1 MYLCNSGIDVKGLT
15 LLEISMRKSILG
27 TLIAVAVM
35 SISVATA
42 QSDGTT
48 TGNVVEI
55 DVPAP
60 ALDGNLLD
68 SSVVQEAAV
77 YLPPGYHEDRDRR
90 FPSIYLLHGIF
101 DDHGVWVENFNVPEI
116 LDRLIA
122 DGKIPE
128 LIAVMPNGGNK
139 YGGGF
144 YRNSPV
150 SGNWADYIA
159 DDLVSFIDENY
170 RTLSDQE
177 SRAMVGHSMGGY
189 GALNLVMNRPGIF
202 SVVWALSPCCLAAVD
217 DLSFGNDAW
226 QRAAKI
232 KGPEDLQELI
242 DSRDFYPIAA
252 LGLLAAFSPDVDA
265 APIYGKFP
273 FDVVRGEI
281 VIDDVQFDKYLDALP
296 VRQVRHARKN
306 LRSLRGLAMDVG
318 LGDQFLHIPTGTL
331 EFSQRLGDERIPHL
345 LDIYAGDHRQFIG
358 ERLEAIVIPWVADRM
373 RFETDD

>member
-1 MYLCNSGIDVKGLT
+1 MRITSSFQGNTVKKLFYI
-15 LLEISMRKSILG
+15 LLAALV
-27 TLIAVAVM
+27 TIAVLGYGALEYNFRQGRA
-35 SISVATA
+35 IA
-42 QSDGTT
+42 
-48 TGNVVEI
+48 
-55 DVPAP
+55 AP
-60 ALDGNLLD
+60 EAL
-68 SSVVQEAAV
+68 AA
-77 YLPPGYHEDRDRR
+77 LE
-90 FPSIYLLHGIF
+90 
-101 DDHGVWVENFNVPEI
+101 
-116 LDRLIA
+116 
-122 DGKIPE
+122 
-128 LIAVMPNGGNK
+128 PNGDVYVDDGDDWLLMKPAAATPTQGVIVYAGAGCDIQGYAEIMRDMAAAGYLVAGVKSPFN
-139 YGGGF
+139 YAIYDMMLGF
-144 YRNSPV
+144 D
-150 SGNWADYIA
+150 ADK
-159 DDLVSFIDENY
+159 V
-170 RTLSDQE
+170 
-177 SRAMVGHSMGGY
+177 RAAYPDINDWVVIGHSMGGY

-306 LRSLRGLAMDVG
+306 LRSLHGLALDVG

-358 ERLEAIVIPWVADRM
+358 ERLEAIVIPWVADRV